1 MTNEL
6 KENLAILS
14 VLVIAIFAIFGLCF
28 TIAGAHIWHEK
39 QETANKINMHKNET
53 ANKINMHKAGIPV
66 CIETECG
73 CRE

>member
-14 VLVIAIFAIFGLCF
+14 AIVIAILSIFALCF
-28 TIAGAHIWHEK
+28 LIAGAHIWYDK
-39 QETANKINMHKNET
+39 NETANKINMHKNET

-66 CIETECG
+66 CTNIQD
-73 CRE
+73 